1 MQIRLAGW
9 ISTTEFFLVLRMS
22 SLYEDFEDENLHPY
36 SKADRFVAA
45 LMLQQPES
53 NEKELRKLKE
63 IELKQ
68 RVLQNRLRE
77 SGDSSGTN
85 VGVEELERKAAKKG
99 IYLHQDLEDI
109 DLDHQTEKQQGTV
122 AIDWPEFLVIVA
134 RLRTTKLL
142 VRRD

>member
-45 LMLQQPES
+45 LMRQQPES

-77 SGDSSGTN
+77 VQVSLQLRGAGKLSFGLCFNVVVAAFFGAGFFGTGFIGTGFTR
-85 VGVEELERKAAKKG
+85 VGLM
-99 IYLHQDLEDI
+99 
-109 DLDHQTEKQQGTV
+109 
-122 AIDWPEFLVIVA
+122 
-134 RLRTTKLL
+134 
-142 VRRD
+142 